1 MAKKEGKRDM
11 WSESKI
17 DCLIDNFVKN
27 KVDVQQPHLL
37 SLNIYLS
44 PVTGHSFIRPHYQ
57 CYLGHGDRGVR
68 AHYQSDKHGKSNV
81 QPQTMVTMVKKKWHN
96 LILYARKDIE
106 LHRKHSTD
114 SGKIPTPN

>member
-1 MAKKEGKRDM
+1 M

-81 QPQTMVTMVKKKWHN
+81 QPQNHGHHGEKEMAQ
-96 LILYARKDIE
+96 L
-106 LHRKHSTD
+106 STICQ
-114 SGKIPTPN
+114 KRYRITQETFN